1 MIKPI
6 YLFVTPFFPSANNW
20 RGEYCYDL
28 VKSLIK
34 TGAYDVR
41 VFMPGLGEDYD
52 YGGVHVCGFP
62 IKMLPSAVLPFLYRK
77 YNEASFLRKVASENI
92 DMRDVA
98 VCHIN
103 IAMLMPYAMAA
114 KRANPKCL
122 TINYHYDLASFGL
135 NLGRLRH
142 FWPHKFILFRQLRK
156 MHDAMDIHLFISTA
170 SERNFRA
177 APKVPARVIYQDY
190 IRQMRGLGWMRPAR
204 VKRSLILHLGVDV
217 SKFKSKTDMPDVKR
231 PFTIGCIANF
241 QVLKDHIT
249 LLKAL
254 EQIRGK
260 LGEWRLRLIGSG
272 ETKAMCE
279 AYVKAHGLDKN
290 IIFEK
295 ESHHDRLVEY
305 YQSIDLFVLPSIFEG
320 FGLVMSEAAACGVPF
335 IACKYQGTDDLLK
348 KDDQDIW
355 LVEPRDVHGF
365 AQKILW
371 YYKTRERQQI
381 VGSVCFDRIMERF
394 VAEIKPLVVRY
405 NAHQ

>member
-6 YLFVTPFFPSANNW
+6 YIFVTPFFPSANNW

-34 TGAYDVR
+34 TGTYDVR

-92 DMRDVA
+92 DMKDVA

-114 KRANPKCL
+114 KRSNPKCL
-122 TINYHYDLASFGL
+122 TINYHYDQASFGL

-156 MHDAMDIHLFISTA
+156 MHDAMDLHLFVCGA
-170 SERNFRA
+170 SEVNFRA

-217 SKFKSKTDMPDVKR
+217 SKFKPKTDKLDVKR

-254 EQIRGK
+254 ERIRGK
-260 LGEWRLRLIGSG
+260 LGDWQLRLIGSG

-279 AYVKAHGLDKN
+279 AYVKEHGLDRN
-290 IIFEK
+290 VVFEK
-295 ESHHDRLVEY
+295 EVRHDQLVEF
-305 YQSIDLFVLPSIFEG
+305 YQSLDLFVLPSFFEG
-320 FGLVMSEAAACGVPF
+320 IGTVTSEAAACGVPF
-335 IACKYQGTDDLLK
+335 IACKYQGMDDLLTPEDRDK
-348 KDDQDIW
+348 W
-355 LVEPRDVHGF
+355 FVEPRDVDGF
-365 AQKILW
+365 ARKILW
-371 YYKTRERQQI
+371 YYHSRERQAL
-381 VGSVCFDRIMERF
+381 VESVDFDALMDKF
-394 VAEIKPLVVRY
+394 VKDIAMYVR
-405 NAHQ
+405 